1 MAITIKIN
9 TPSPISIN
17 AGPIASEPSTVNV
30 LSSTGE
36 SLGFVDSN
44 KAETINL
51 TSGDV
56 TFTKVGSQ
64 GQISTT
70 LSASGIAY
78 EARYPLF
85 TESYVTNDSW
95 SHYTSGSYDRTQPV
109 FPVSYAKINRT
120 ATQADVRGTPAT
132 STSASDAVVPT
143 ILESNNAFGNKFRFT
158 DDQGNASNATVG
170 SNLYAHVDWR
180 NHDFSSAGST
190 ADYVI
195 DHLTGWG
202 YTTKFETDGAAFNM
216 DSSSDGQDWASWIAY
231 INGTHHGYTGW
242 IPLDLSDIKTAHGAY
257 SQPDLTWADKF
268 FEFQS
273 LGGTTRGT
281 FLTGESS
288 SSAGLQ
294 TIYDTSNFDVV
305 RASSKTPS
313 NGFIHRTTNVFMK
326 RKHY

>member
-1 MAITIKIN
+1 MAINIKIN

-17 AGPIASEPSTVNV
+17 AGPIASEPSTVDV

-36 SLGFVDSN
+36 TLGFLDSN

-56 TFTKVGSQ
+56 TFAKVGSQ

-85 TESYVTNDSW
+85 TTSFVSGDSW
-95 SHYTSGSYDRTQPV
+95 DHYTSGDYDRTQPV
-109 FPVSYAKINRT
+109 FPASYAKINRT

-180 NHDFSSAGST
+180 NHDFSTAGST
-190 ADYVI
+190 ANYVI

-202 YTTKFETDGAAFNM
+202 YTTVPETDGAAFNM
-216 DSSSDGQDWASWIAY
+216 NSTSDGQDWAAWIAY
-231 INGTHHGYTGW
+231 INGTHYGYTGW
-242 IPLDLSDIKTAHGAY
+242 MPLDLSDIKTAHGAY
-257 SQPDLTWADKF
+257 SQPDLTWADNF
-268 FEFQS
+268 FVFS
-273 LGGTTRGT
+273 DLGGTTRGT
-281 FLTGESS
+281 FLTGESAHS
-288 SSAGLQ
+288 TILQ
-294 TIYDTSNFDVV
+294 VIYDTSNYDLV
-305 RASSKTPS
+305 RQSSKTPS
-313 NGFIHRTTNVFMK
+313 TGFIHRTTNIFMK